1 MTIGLL
7 LVTHNQIGTDLLA
20 TATSM
25 LGMCP
30 LATEVLPVTQNSDP
44 HALLV
49 KARQLVRELDQ
60 GEGVLV
66 LTDIYGSTPS
76 NIACGLLDSGHPVKV
91 VAGLN
96 LPMLIRILNYPR
108 LNLTEIADKALSGG
122 KDGVLVCG
130 CEGR

>member
-7 LVTHNQIGTDLLA
+7 LVTHNQIGSDLLA

-30 LATEVLPVTQNSDP
+30 LATEVLSVAQNSDP

-76 NIACGLLDSGHPVKV
+76 NIACGLLDSGHPVKA

-122 KDGVLVCG
+122 KDGVLSCP
-130 CEGR
+130 CEVR